1 MISIQY
7 NNASLVAW
15 VSDGA
20 SAKIVELASP
30 ALRVPWN
37 AHYLFLQESALTFVS
52 SGGQSPG

>member
-30 ALRVPWN
+30 ALRVP
-37 AHYLFLQESALTFVS
+37 
-52 SGGQSPG
+52 